1 MSRQLPIV
9 RKFRDLPE
17 WQDFRRWLREEFDL
31 DPNLIAEFGEI
42 EGDSLDF
49 VEVTMAL
56 EEAFEKRFKV
66 SSKVDLDKKAP

>member
-1 MSRQLPIV
+1 MPIV

-17 WQDFRRWLREEFDL
+17 WQEFRRWLREEFDL

-49 VEVTMAL
+49 VEVTMAV

-66 SSKVDLDKKAP
+66 GGKVDLDKKAP